1 MKMFAVSQMGVIAA
15 FSFLIGAAGLV
26 LAALLENAAVVMV
39 AALIVGCGNGLLWV
53 FSTQLLLQLAPG
65 EIRGRVFAS
74 EFAFFTLAS
83 AVGSGIAGFALDQ
96 AIGAAELLRWM
107 ACLSIVPATIWA
119 IWTLVWSTRRNRD
132 VPAS

>member
-1 MKMFAVSQMGVIAA
+1 
-15 FSFLIGAAGLV
+15 
-26 LAALLENAAVVMV
+26 MV

-83 AVGSGIAGFALDQ
+83 AVGAGIAGFALDQ
-96 AIGAAELLRWM
+96 AIGIAVLLRWM
-107 ACLSIVPATIWA
+107 ACLSILPATIWA
-119 IWTLVWSTRRNRD
+119 IWTLVWSTRRNGD
-132 VPAS
+132 APVS